1 MATVLAMLLCCFP
14 FSIYVQLGHVTCIV
28 LWHMN
33 RSKMFWTKAVKSA
46 QSSPCSFPLYPW
58 DQQCE
63 RGDILS
69 YWIGEW
75 IQMEQMEL
83 THIVH
88 ITWPRTKPLWLWT
101 TQILGLFV
109 QMFVIFAS
117 VTYNHQISL
126 AFIYY
131 IYIYIY
137 IYFLLSSWQVSGT
150 PWSMCLI
157 QGPKVEG
164 HQLSVA
170 FHAVAE
176 SQESKSNSYFKQF
189 KWHHVL

>member
-1 MATVLAMLLCCFP
+1 MLLCCFP

-69 YWIGEW
+69 YWIREW

-109 QMFVIFAS
+109 QMFVIFGS

-137 IYFLLSSWQVSGT
+137 LYLFLDFKLAGQWDTLIHVSHSRAQGGGPSAISGFSCSGRITREQVQ
-150 PWSMCLI
+150 LI
-157 QGPKVEG
+157 
-164 HQLSVA
+164 
-170 FHAVAE
+170 F
-176 SQESKSNSYFKQF
+176 
-189 KWHHVL
+189 